1 MTIDWA
7 LRPIRPDA
15 EPVDVEAGGP
25 VEAAA

>member
-15 EPVDVEAGGP
+15 EPVDVGEP
-25 VEAAA
+25 VEATC